1 MIGWAPGAP
10 VWSRWREVTADQ
22 ARGWLPWSAVAASCL
37 TLAVVAV
44 HVVFQRRTDLS
55 QAALSWALAVLVPSL
70 VLANAPRVVSATTGT
85 NQRGLTAWLL
95 ALNAGLLLLVV
106 PGVLAVWQT
115 DWDAITGWRV
125 YPFFNK
131 RWLAAL
137 YSVGLLTFLVFPVWF
152 ERWLTPAPAEVH
164 PQAAAV
170 SSATPPWW
178 RLTLECAALL
188 LAVWYLAGPPWNVG
202 THHRAI
208 DPHEQVHLGPIQ
220 AIAKGYTP
228 FIGPASTQYG
238 PGFQVMVYGYM
249 SRTDQFNLV
258 GFREAFL
265 LLHLVSFAGFALLA
279 RAHVGFGPAWLVVLL
294 GVICSPLTFFQF
306 MADGTPGDTYGWGN
320 ALRYMGPLVVVPAV
334 GILLT
339 RSVAHGRWLT
349 VALGVTWGLLAWS
362 AQESLASVISAG
374 GLLVLLLL
382 GTGST
387 RRERVVSTLIALAAG
402 FAAVWLP
409 LLAWYASQ
417 GAMLT
422 FINNYLLVPRAV
434 AAGFSNT
441 WWADGP
447 DSSLARAFDYLPVII
462 LVLGALILWDP
473 ATRRVR
479 RPLTSDQVRL
489 LSFLGVL
496 AACYQSTLFRSDSLH
511 LLNTLLVLPFVL
523 VLTFRDLPGW
533 LSATWTGRA
542 GVRAAFAVVCLTV
555 FPLTPPLTAVYDWI
569 LFPPTY
575 KYQAR
580 AAIPPDPAIGV
591 AFERATPG
599 LRDEPTVM
607 GEGSG
612 PMRQFLTDASALRR
626 LIGNRPTFVQ
636 SAGPYFTGLV
646 YFMADL
652 TPAPYL
658 YDLETMVF
666 NDRQQNQA
674 WAHFRGHLNEVECV
688 VVGSADAF
696 EARAF
701 MSANPTARVYP
712 RRLGATSVLVI
723 MNGEPAE

>member
-1 MIGWAPGAP
+1 MIGRALRAP
-10 VWSRWREVTADQ
+10 VRTRLQGVTADQ
-22 ARGWLPWSAVAASCL
+22 ALGWLPWSAVAASCL

-44 HVVFQRRTDLS
+44 HVLFQRRTDLS

-70 VLANAPRVVSATTGT
+70 VLANAPRVVTAPKETDR
-85 NQRGLTAWLL
+85 RGLTAWLL
-95 ALNAGLLLLVV
+95 ALNAGVLLLVV

-115 DWDAITGWRV
+115 DWDAVTGWRS

-137 YSVGLLTFLVFPVWF
+137 YMVGLATFLVLPVWF
-152 ERWLTPAPAEVH
+152 ERWLTPAAEEGQAEVRTGG
-164 PQAAAV
+164 AR
-170 SSATPPWW
+170 TPWW
-178 RLTLECAALL
+178 RLLLECAALL

-208 DPHEQVHLGPIQ
+208 DLHEQVHLGPLQ
-220 AIAKGYTP
+220 AISKGHTP

-238 PGFQVMVYGYM
+238 PGFQALLYGYM
-249 SRTDQFNLV
+249 SRTDKFNLV

-265 LLHLVSFAGFALLA
+265 VLHLVSFAAFALMA
-279 RAHVGFGPAWLVVLL
+279 RAHAGFGLAWLVVLL
-294 GVICSPLTFFQF
+294 GAICSPLKFFQF
-306 MADGTPGDTYGWGN
+306 MADGTPGDNYGWGN
-320 ALRYMGPLVVVPAV
+320 ALRYMGPLVVVPAL

-339 RSVAHGRWLT
+339 RTISYGRWLT
-349 VALGVTWGLLAWS
+349 VALGVTWGLLAWG
-362 AQESLASVISAG
+362 AQESLASVVSAG
-374 GLLVLLLL
+374 GLMILLLL
-382 GTGST
+382 GTAST
-387 RRERVVSTLIALAAG
+387 GGRRVVGVLAALAIG
-402 FAAVWLP
+402 FAVVWLP

-417 GAMLT
+417 GALFA
-422 FINNYLLVPRAV
+422 FINNYVLVPRAV

-441 WWADGP
+441 WWTDGP
-447 DSSLARAFDYLPVII
+447 ESSLAQAFYYLPLFI

-479 RPLTSDQVRL
+479 RPLTAAHVRL
-489 LSFLGVL
+489 LSFLAVL
-496 AACYQSTLFRSDSLH
+496 AACYQTTLFRSDSLH
-511 LLNTLLVLPFVL
+511 LLNTLLALPFVL
-523 VLTFRDLPGW
+523 VLAFRDLPGW
-533 LSATWTGRA
+533 ISPTWTGRA
-542 GVRAAFAVVCLTV
+542 GVRIAFAAVCLAV
-555 FPLTPPLTAVYDWI
+555 FPLTPPLTAVYDWV
-569 LFPPTY
+569 LFPPSY
-575 KYQAR
+575 KYR
-580 AAIPPDPAIGV
+580 PPPAIPEDTATGV
-591 AFERATPG
+591 AFARATPG

-612 PMRQFLTDASALRR
+612 PMRQFLADASDLRR

-674 WAHFRGHLNEVECV
+674 WAHFRAHLNQVECV
-688 VVGSADAF
+688 VVSAADAF

-712 RRLGATSVLVI
+712 RRLGAASVLVL